1 MSDSP
6 MDSIGPLDAG
16 LEYDPL
22 SRRKFVKV
30 GFGLFGAC
38 YAGALGYPI
47 YRYLNDPAEE
57 AALMAAITEVSLDA
71 ASLDPGSVLMFRFG
85 ARPAM
90 LIHHLD
96 GSWASFDAVC
106 THLGC
111 TVQYET
117 DKNRIHCACHGGV
130 YDPVSG
136 HPVSGPPPRSL
147 RKYNVEV
154 KDAQVIVSRA

>member
-6 MDSIGPLDAG
+6 TDTLGPLDAG

-71 ASLDPGSVLMFRFG
+71 ASLDPGS
-85 ARPAM
+85 
-90 LIHHLD
+90 
-96 GSWASFDAVC
+96 
-106 THLGC
+106 
-111 TVQYET
+111 
-117 DKNRIHCACHGGV
+117 
-130 YDPVSG
+130 
-136 HPVSGPPPRSL
+136 
-147 RKYNVEV
+147 
-154 KDAQVIVSRA
+154 